1 MLSNQKIDLQ
11 SFFFRVNITYHEAK
25 IFTYFFRFMQANV
38 SPTFASIFLCRSEE
52 PFCGFFPQGI
62 HFLHSYRMP
71 DILTLFHVWLP
82 DMPRHYLHVI
92 PDFRALAQVRT
103 AFTDCATALVFPVA
117 GTVRCLVCQ
126 YLSIRAYIADKVFII
141 HILGFK
147 DNYPAENIKKMAIK
161 NV

>member
-1 MLSNQKIDLQ
+1 
-11 SFFFRVNITYHEAK
+11 
-25 IFTYFFRFMQANV
+25 
-38 SPTFASIFLCRSEE
+38 
-52 PFCGFFPQGI
+52 
-62 HFLHSYRMP
+62 
-71 DILTLFHVWLP
+71 
-82 DMPRHYLHVI
+82 MPRHYLHVI